1 MTSEIE
7 SQEVVTGLENREEVQ
22 QLTLQLLEDGN
33 REEATSVFCQ
43 LHSRDQGQALLEG
56 NQEQRQLLLSLLSAE
71 QVGNVLEYMDAE
83 EAALISSEIAAPELP
98 EILDETR
105 PDVVA
110 DILQRLPEEQS
121 EEVLQAME
129 EPEEVTTLLQYDE
142 DTAGGVMRPVQ
153 PVLQGDLSVGSALD
167 VLRLF
172 TPETESLS
180 SVFVV
185 DSEGRMTGSISV
197 VRLALARSQMQV
209 RDIMD
214 EQPIWVITDRDQEE
228 CARIMEQYDI
238 GQLPVLDDAELL
250 VGVIHLDDVV
260 DVLEKE
266 ATEDMYKMVGVV
278 GEQVVGPLR
287 GSVRRRLPWLYVNL
301 GTVFLA
307 VLVISLFESTIT
319 QMISLALFL
328 PIVAAQGG
336 IGSTQTLTLVVRSM
350 ALGEISGR
358 RTLRLV
364 LREMSLGL
372 VHGICL
378 GVILGLIAYGWKRDT
393 TLSLALGLAML
404 GNMLVAGLAG
414 AGVPLLLR
422 RLRLDPAISSAV
434 VVTTFTDLIGFVLF
448 LGLAAILVEYL

>member
-1 MTSEIE
+1 MTTKIE
-7 SQEVVTGLENREEVQ
+7 SQEVVTGGESREEVLR
-22 QLTLQLLEDGN
+22 LTLKLLGDGN
-33 REEATSVFCQ
+33 REEAKSVFCQ
-43 LHSRDQGQALLEG
+43 LHPRDQGQALLEG
-56 NQEQRQLLLSLLSAE
+56 NQEERQLLLSLLSADR
-71 QVGNVLEYMDAE
+71 VGNVLECTDAE
-83 EAALISSEIAAPELP
+83 EAVLISKEIAASELP

-129 EPEEVTTLLQYDE
+129 EAEEVTSLLQYDE
-142 DTAGGVMRPVQ
+142 DTAGGVMRPAQ
-153 PVLQGDLSVGSALD
+153 PVLQGDLSVGNALD

-172 TPETESLS
+172 TPESESLS

-185 DSEGRMTGSISV
+185 DSEGRLMGSISV
-197 VRLALARSQMQV
+197 VRLALARSHMQV

-214 EQPIWVITDRDQEE
+214 DQPIWVTTDRDQEE
-228 CARIMEQYDI
+228 AARIMERYDI
-238 GQLPVLDDAELL
+238 GQLPVLDDAGLL
-250 VGVIHLDDVV
+250 VGVIHLDEVV

-266 ATEDMYKMVGVV
+266 ATEDMYQMVGVV

-301 GTVFLA
+301 GTTFLA

-358 RTLRLV
+358 RTMRLV
-364 LREMSLGL
+364 LREASLGL

-378 GVILGLIAYGWKRDT
+378 GLILGLIAYGWKQDT

-434 VVTTFTDLIGFVLF
+434 VVTTFTDMIGFVLF
-448 LGLAAILVEYL
+448 LGLASILMGYF